1 MLIFCYYSIMDS
13 VNQKIYE
20 TLKQMNMKYD
30 ELENFVSS
38 VEVMSD
44 AKLFAF
50 YSKQKKEIESIKS
63 EDK

>member
-38 VEVMSD
+38 V
-44 AKLFAF
+44 
-50 YSKQKKEIESIKS
+50 
-63 EDK
+63 